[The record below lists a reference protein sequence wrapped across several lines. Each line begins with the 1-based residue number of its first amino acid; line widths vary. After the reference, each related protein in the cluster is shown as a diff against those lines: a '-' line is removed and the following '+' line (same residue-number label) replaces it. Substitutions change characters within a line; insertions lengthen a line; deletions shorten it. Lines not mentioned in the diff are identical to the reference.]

1 VKSAVSSSAFLRC
14 KSKVSANVTL
24 GVAKGRSRVV
34 AEAEKP
40 AEKFDRWWPGVLAD
54 SEELI
59 LRDVLGEMAV
69 VGVLNSKVF
78 EEDVAAAKDEE

>member
-1 VKSAVSSSAFLRC
+1 
-14 KSKVSANVTL
+14 
-24 GVAKGRSRVV
+24 
-34 AEAEKP
+34 
-40 AEKFDRWWPGVLAD
+40 
-54 SEELI
+54 